1 MAMLFVC
8 EKGHARLPDAWERT
22 SSLASLDPCIACG
35 ATVTLQEIGPEIDRK
50 SVKAPPGYEIIC
62 PLSGAAMSDVY
73 KALHLTSKSLVALKI
88 SRSDR
93 DAEPGDRARIRREA
107 QTLSELSHPHIVR
120 WLDTGNEKGRTYFS
134 MEWLRGGDLSLW
146 LCDSQL
152 RPRMALELVVK
163 LSDAIHYAH
172 RNRIVHRDMR
182 PRNIVFS
189 DRGEP
194 KLVDF
199 GLAKRLHRPGGR
211 TRNGAMTGDPRYM
224 APEQASGNAQVIGP
238 AVDIHAL
245 GVILYQTLTGRLP
258 FEGTCF
264 HERLRLACLPMPP
277 TTLEPSL
284 PNALDDI
291 CLRCLRR
298 EPEQRYATASELAD
312 DLRRVV
318 CQAPGRRNDQ

>member
-1 MAMLFVC
+1 MAMFFVC

-22 SSLASLDPCIACG
+22 SPFASLDPCVACG
-35 ATVTLQEIGPEIDRK
+35 AAVTLQEIRPEIDCK

-62 PLSGAAMSDVY
+62 PLSGANMSDVY
-73 KALHLTSKSLVALKI
+73 KVRHLTSNSLVALKI

-120 WLDTGNEKGRTYFS
+120 WLETGNEKGRTYFS
-134 MEWLRGGDLSLW
+134 MEWLPGGDLAFR
-146 LCDSQL
+146 LCDGPL
-152 RPRMALELVVK
+152 RPRTALELVVK

-182 PRNIVFS
+182 PCNTLFS

-199 GLAKRLHRPGGR
+199 GLAKRLRCPGGR
-211 TRNGAMTGDPRYM
+211 TRNGAMTGDPRNM

-245 GVILYQTLTGRLP
+245 GAILYQTLTGRLP
-258 FEGTCF
+258 FQGICF
-264 HERLRLACLPMPP
+264 HERLRLSCLPIPL
-277 TTLEPSL
+277 TTLKPSL
-284 PNALDDI
+284 PGALDDI
-291 CLRCLRR
+291 CLRCRR
-298 EPEQRYATASELAD
+298 QEPEQRYTTASELAD
-312 DLRRVV
+312 DLRRVL
-318 CQAPGRRNDQ
+318 PSTGLKE